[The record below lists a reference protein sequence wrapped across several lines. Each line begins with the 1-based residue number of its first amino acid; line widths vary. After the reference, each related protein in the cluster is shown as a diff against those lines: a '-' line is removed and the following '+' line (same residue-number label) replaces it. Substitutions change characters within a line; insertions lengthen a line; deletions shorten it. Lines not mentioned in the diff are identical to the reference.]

1 VSVNAPAVGEHSSVL
16 LLRYIDVVL
25 IVLAAPILVLIGVPA
40 DGYLLGTGVWIAL
53 RVVGV
58 GVERWAGRMKE
69 AGPQITLRLSY
80 LLGRLFVLAITVIL
94 ARKEWGRDA
103 GLACLAVIVF
113 AFTAEL
119 VIGTATRP
127 RSAG

>member
-1 VSVNAPAVGEHSSVL
+1 MSVNAPSVDEHPSVL

-25 IVLAAPILVLIGVPA
+25 IVLAAPIMLLIGVPA
-40 DGYLLGTGVWIAL
+40 DGYLVGTGVWIAL
-53 RVVGV
+53 RAVGV
-58 GVERWAGRMKE
+58 GVEHWAAGMQQ
-69 AGPQITLRLSY
+69 AGPEVSLRLGY

-94 ARKEWGRDA
+94 VRKGWGRDA
-103 GLACLAVIVF
+103 GLACLAVIVV

-127 RSAG
+127 RRAR